1 MSDSGANKN
10 ITVMGMVA
18 MIFTTIFGFSNIH
31 TAYFMMGYAA
41 IPWYILAG
49 LAFFIPYALMVAEY
63 GMAFQDEKG
72 GIFVWMSR
80 SVSTKYGFMGIFMWY
95 TAFIIY
101 FVNVS
106 TAFFLKVSA
115 FIWGEDRTSQWSIF
129 GLNSTQTVGILSIL
143 LILCIA
149 LLASKGV
156 KNVAWMA
163 KIGSTAVIV
172 LQVAVIVG
180 AIVILITNHG
190 KFEQP
195 VNFQAFVKSPN
206 AGYTTVI
213 AMASFATMAVGAY
226 GGIEATG
233 GLVDKAES
241 TSKIPKAI
249 IGAAIAITVCYSLLI
264 FCVGSF
270 TNWNEALGGDNV
282 NLANVQ
288 YLIMYNL
295 GAKLAAGLGAAGAAA
310 TVGAWFTRF
319 YGLAVALATLGSIT
333 VFFYGPL
340 TQLIEG
346 TPKEIWPA
354 WLIEKDEKS
363 GVPVH
368 AMWVQSGIICLFL
381 LLISFGGTS
390 VNSFWNLILLM
401 TNVAMTIPY
410 IFVAAAFPF
419 FRKKKEIQKP
429 VKLIKSETGV
439 VVLTVLVV
447 ATIGFANVFTI
458 INPAMSG
465 DVVSTIFQLAGPVL
479 FALVGYLL
487 YRKYTKKA
495 GKEEKKH
502 V

>member
-1 MSDSGANKN
+1 MEQKGNEKN
-10 ITVMGMVA
+10 ITVIGMVA

-31 TAYFMMGYAA
+31 TAYFMMGYSA

-63 GMAFQDEKG
+63 GMAFRNEKG
-72 GIFVWMSR
+72 GIFAWMSR

-115 FIWGEDRTSQWSIF
+115 FIWGEDRTSTWSIL
-129 GLNSTQTVGILSIL
+129 GLSSTQTVGILSIL
-143 LILCIA
+143 LILLIA
-149 LLASKGV
+149 LLASRGV
-156 KNVAWMA
+156 RNVTWMA
-163 KIGSTAVIV
+163 KIGGTAVLV
-172 LQVAVIVG
+172 LQLSVIVG
-180 AIVILITNHG
+180 AVVILIANKG
-190 KFEQP
+190 QLAQP
-195 VNFQAFVKSPN
+195 VNFQAFTKSPN
-206 AGYTTVI
+206 AGYTSMI
-213 AMASFATMAVGAY
+213 AMVSFATMAVGAY

-241 TSKIPKAI
+241 SSGIPKAI
-249 IGAAIAITVCYSLLI
+249 MGAAVAITVCYAILI

-270 TNWNEALGGDNV
+270 TNWSEALGGDTV

-288 YLIMYNL
+288 YVIMYNL
-295 GAKLAAGLGAAGAAA
+295 GAKLAESLGAAGAAA
-310 TVGAWFTRF
+310 AAGAWFTRF

-354 WLIEKDEKS
+354 WLVKKDEKTD
-363 GVPVH
+363 VPVH
-368 AMWVQSGIICLFL
+368 AMWVQSAIICLFL

-419 FRKKKEIQKP
+419 FRKNKSIEKP
-429 VKLIKSETGV
+429 VKLIRSDAVATA
-439 VVLTVLVV
+439 LTILVV
-447 ATIGFANVFTI
+447 CVVGFANVFTI
-458 INPAMSG
+458 INPAMDG
-465 DVVSTIFQLAGPVL
+465 DVTSTLIQIAGPVI
-479 FALVGYLL
+479 FALIGYVL
-487 YRKYTKKA
+487 YRKYMKKQQQ
-495 GKEEKKH
+495 K
-502 V
+502 